1 MIYNYTYK
9 LYYFIV
15 HKLNEN
21 DSIFL
26 FYSNTWFYTDFLYID
41 FVTNQIINFQQ
52 LRQYVTANLF
62 PIWLRELKNIWNNLN
77 K

>member
-26 FYSNTWFYTDFLYID
+26 FYSNTWFSTDFLYID
-41 FVTNQIINFQQ
+41 FITNQITNFQKSRLGNMLQ
-52 LRQYVTANLF
+52 
-62 PIWLRELKNIWNNLN
+62 PIYFLSDYENWKIFEII
-77 K
+77 

>member
-26 FYSNTWFYTDFLYID
+26 FYSNTWFSTDFLYID
-41 FVTNQIINFQQ
+41 FVTNQFYNKFSTIKTICYSQFISY
-52 LRQYVTANLF
+52 LITRIEKY
-62 PIWLRELKNIWNNLN
+62 LK
-77 K
+77 

>member
-26 FYSNTWFYTDFLYID
+26 FYSNTWFSTDFLYID
-41 FVTNQIINFQQ
+41 FITNQITNFQKSRLDNMLQ
-52 LRQYVTANLF
+52 
-62 PIWLRELKNIWNNLN
+62 PIYFLSDYENWKIFEII
-77 K
+77 